1 MYLSKIYN
9 HLFYI
14 KVFNLSIP
22 TTKSNTSYEK
32 LLNKIS
38 EEGKG

>member
-1 MYLSKIYN
+1 MFLSKIYN
-9 HLFYI
+9 SLFYTEF
-14 KVFNLSIP
+14 FNLSLP
-22 TTKSNTSYEK
+22 TIKSNTSYEK